1 MALTAL
7 VVAIVS
13 ALLSAGALLQSI
25 LSFRRS
31 GWDLDVDA
39 WWDTHDKLVHVEIT
53 NVGRQACVISEVR
66 YFISDRTKSSDVR
79 FGESAFFDYDAVPEP
94 IAPSAKIEITKN
106 LCGLPG
112 SFSLEAWVWTAGR
125 PYKSEKW
132 LQEPGAPFWE
142 I

>member
-66 YFISDRTKSSDVR
+66 YFISDRAKSSDVR
-79 FGESAFFDYDAVPEP
+79 FGESAFFDG
-94 IAPSAKIEITKN
+94 
-106 LCGLPG
+106 CG
-112 SFSLEAWVWTAGR
+112 SFEVS
-125 PYKSEKW
+125 
-132 LQEPGAPFWE
+132 
-142 I
+142 